1 MEIGF
6 RKRQRGVV
14 NIALAVTDVPTYSD
28 GKISLGDFGLMAD
41 AEDERIEALEARIAY
56 QDQTI
61 EELNQSITEQWKIID
76 LLTKKLSTL
85 EEQVR
90 SGSYIADPAS
100 EKPPPH
106 Y

>member
-1 MEIGF
+1 MPE
-6 RKRQRGVV
+6 R
-14 NIALAVTDVPTYSD
+14 DDS
-28 GKISLGDFGLMAD
+28 
-41 AEDERIEALEARIAY
+41 ERIERLESRIAF

-61 EELNQSITEQWKIID
+61 EDLNAAITEQWSVID
-76 LLTKKLSTL
+76 QLRRRLDAM

-90 SGSYIADPAS
+90 SGSYIADPAN

>member
-1 MEIGF
+1 M
-6 RKRQRGVV
+6 
-14 NIALAVTDVPTYSD
+14 D
-28 GKISLGDFGLMAD
+28 GQ
-41 AEDERIEALEARIAY
+41 DERIAALETRIAF

-61 EELNQSITEQWKIID
+61 EELNLAITEQWKVID
-76 LLTKKLSTL
+76 LLTKKLAML

>member
-1 MEIGF
+1 
-6 RKRQRGVV
+6 
-14 NIALAVTDVPTYSD
+14 
-28 GKISLGDFGLMAD
+28 MAEPD
-41 AEDERIEALEARIAY
+41 HNARIDALETRIAY

-61 EELNQSITEQWKIID
+61 EDLNSALTEQWKTID
-76 LLTKKLSTL
+76 LLTRKLAML

-90 SGSYIADPAS
+90 SGSFIADPAS

>member
-1 MEIGF
+1 M
-6 RKRQRGVV
+6 
-14 NIALAVTDVPTYSD
+14 TDEH
-28 GKISLGDFGLMAD
+28 FG
-41 AEDERIEALEARIAY
+41 ERLERLESRIAF

-61 EELNQSITEQWKIID
+61 EELNAVITEQWTVIEQ
-76 LLTKKLSTL
+76 LRRKLEMM

-90 SGSYIADPAS
+90 SGSFIADPSS

>member
-1 MEIGF
+1 MSE
-6 RKRQRGVV
+6 
-14 NIALAVTDVPTYSD
+14 NELS
-28 GKISLGDFGLMAD
+28 
-41 AEDERIEALEARIAY
+41 ERLDKLESRIAF

-61 EELNQSITEQWKIID
+61 EDLNAVITEQWAVIEG
-76 LLTKKLSTL
+76 LRRKLGVM

>member
-1 MEIGF
+1 
-6 RKRQRGVV
+6 
-14 NIALAVTDVPTYSD
+14 
-28 GKISLGDFGLMAD
+28 MAHQD
-41 AEDERIEALEARIAY
+41 QSERLERLESRVAF

-61 EELNQSITEQWKIID
+61 EDLNAVITEQWTVIEQ
-76 LLTKKLSTL
+76 LRRKLEMM

-90 SGSYIADPAS
+90 SGSFIADPAN

>member
-1 MEIGF
+1 MS
-6 RKRQRGVV
+6 Q
-14 NIALAVTDVPTYSD
+14 TDARLD
-28 GKISLGDFGLMAD
+28 
-41 AEDERIEALEARIAY
+41 ALEARIAF

-61 EELNQSITEQWKIID
+61 EELNAALTEQWVVVEAMRRR
-76 LLTKKLSTL
+76 LEAM

-90 SGSYIADPAS
+90 TGSYISDPAS

>member
-1 MEIGF
+1 
-6 RKRQRGVV
+6 
-14 NIALAVTDVPTYSD
+14 
-28 GKISLGDFGLMAD
+28 MAG
-41 AEDERIEALEARIAY
+41 AEDERIEALETRIAY

-61 EELNQSITEQWKIID
+61 EELNQSMTEQWKTID
-76 LLTKKLSTL
+76 LLTKRLAML

>member
-1 MEIGF
+1 MEH
-6 RKRQRGVV
+6 
-14 NIALAVTDVPTYSD
+14 T
-28 GKISLGDFGLMAD
+28 
-41 AEDERIEALEARIAY
+41 ERLERLESRIAF

-61 EELNQSITEQWKIID
+61 EDLNAVITEQWTVIEQ
-76 LLTKKLSTL
+76 LRRRLEAM

-90 SGSYIADPAS
+90 SGSYIADPAN

>member
-1 MEIGF
+1 M
-6 RKRQRGVV
+6 
-14 NIALAVTDVPTYSD
+14 AVFDHSD
-28 GKISLGDFGLMAD
+28 RLD
-41 AEDERIEALEARIAY
+41 ALETRIAY

-61 EELNQSITEQWKIID
+61 EELNATITEQWKIID
-76 LLTKKLSTL
+76 QLARKLTQI

-90 SGSYIADPAS
+90 SGAYIADPAT

>member
-1 MEIGF
+1 
-6 RKRQRGVV
+6 
-14 NIALAVTDVPTYSD
+14 
-28 GKISLGDFGLMAD
+28 MAGPD
-41 AEDERIEALEARIAY
+41 QSERIDALETRIAY

-61 EELNQSITEQWKIID
+61 EELNAALTAQWKAID
-76 LLTKKLSTL
+76 LLTKKVALL

-90 SGSYIADPAS
+90 SGSYIADPAT

>member
-1 MEIGF
+1 VQLLACFACREI
-6 RKRQRGVV
+6 
-14 NIALAVTDVPTYSD
+14 AE
-28 GKISLGDFGLMAD
+28 MANTK
-41 AEDERIEALEARIAY
+41 DERLEALETRIAY

-61 EELNQSITEQWKIID
+61 EELNAAITEQWKTID
-76 LLTKKLSTL
+76 LLVKKLAIL

-100 EKPPPH
+100 EQPPPH